1 MFSALFGGN
10 EGQDDGSSEAATG
23 GGGLFGGLLEIVQD
37 QVAKVTDVAM
47 ADLQDEQRKFVNN
60 KHGTGRDAA
69 VPPWIGYDNE
79 DELKTK
85 ILALSTDKR
94 NFIRDPPAGQKMFSF
109 SFEEKFPVAL
119 AILQEDDKLEK
130 MRFELVPKTCTEDRF
145 WGNYFYR
152 VALIMQS
159 SEASATTATQ
169 ETTPDTTNATD
180 TDNTVP
186 PTPTSSTDADADNDP
201 VVEDKDLPDPLA
213 SLPEAAALPVV
224 DLAELGGAAQPTPQA
239 PEAESNAAPHASTVA
254 EAAESED
261 SEGDV
266 DEGDPDGD
274 DEDWEKEL
282 AAELDNFELAEEAEG
297 EKATGSSWEDVAD
310 ELLEE
315 G

>member
-1 MFSALFGGN
+1 MALLPG
-10 EGQDDGSSEAATG
+10 AC
-23 GGGLFGGLLEIVQD
+23 
-37 QVAKVTDVAM
+37 
-47 ADLQDEQRKFVNN
+47 
-60 KHGTGRDAA
+60 
-69 VPPWIGYDNE
+69 
-79 DELKTK
+79 
-85 ILALSTDKR
+85 LSPR
-94 NFIRDPPAGQKMFSF
+94 
-109 SFEEKFPVAL
+109 
-119 AILQEDDKLEK
+119 
-130 MRFELVPKTCTEDRF
+130 CTEDRF

-224 DLAELGGAAQPTPQA
+224 DLAELGGAAQPTPQT

-266 DEGDPDGD
+266 GEGDPDGD

-282 AAELDNFELAEEAEG
+282 AAELDNFEVSFPPSTHTHNVARACAPHLCSIRIC
-297 EKATGSSWEDVAD
+297 TWLSSRNHGILSVPCRAARGRSRGRESHR
-310 ELLEE
+310 LFM
-315 G
+315 GGCCG